1 MNQGRAS
8 LNPVEVIGGKY
19 RVVSLLGRGGMGEVY
34 ECENTWTRR
43 RVALKLLKP
52 ADEEG
57 GADSLRRFAREAQ
70 AAAQLQ
76 HPNIVDVLDM
86 GQDEAL
92 NRPFIVQEFLQGED
106 LRRALR
112 GAGGRLAVEQCYGVI
127 VPVMEALTFA
137 HERGVIHRDI
147 KPDNIFLSQT
157 PKGVVPKLIDFGI
170 AKVADHDES
179 MRRTSTGT
187 MLGTPSYMSPEQ
199 ARGDS
204 AIDARTDVWSLGVVL
219 YEMLSGFKPYAA
231 ANTNVLVAMILRD
244 EPTPL
249 LHVVPAMPPALA
261 AVVMR
266 AVCRDLDQRWASV
279 QHFHDA
285 LVTVARNGWSDL
297 PPPPSHPPDA
307 PPVSDERPATVIQFE
322 RSVPVSAAGQHGS
335 RGFWIT
341 LALLIPVAMAGGV
354 WLAKRSEVDR
364 PAAIGTLRAASS
376 APVAAPPAVE
386 PAAIAPAA
394 VEPAPAVAALPAAA
408 ADAGAAAPMMVVVS
422 MPDVVAR
429 VPSRRTTRPERPV
442 SRDARPRGRVRGRD
456 RFGVIE

>member
-1 MNQGRAS
+1 MNQGRVS
-8 LNPVEVIGGKY
+8 LIPVEVVGGKY

-52 ADEEG
+52 ADDEA

-112 GAGGRLAVEQCYGVI
+112 AGGGRLGVEQCFAVI
-127 VPVMEALTFA
+127 VPVMEALAFA
-137 HERGVIHRDI
+137 HARGVIHRDI
-147 KPDNIFLSQT
+147 KPDNIFLAQT

-170 AKVADHDES
+170 AKVTDHDES

-204 AIDARTDVWSLGVVL
+204 ALDARSDVWSLGVVL
-219 YEMLSGFKPYAA
+219 YEMLSGFKPYTA
-231 ANTNVLVAMILRD
+231 ANANVLVAMILRD
-244 EPTPL
+244 DPTPL
-249 LHVVPAMPPALA
+249 LHVSPSMPPALA

-266 AVCRDLDQRWASV
+266 AVCRDLAQRWPSV

-285 LVTVARNGWSDL
+285 LLTVARNGWSDQA
-297 PPPPSHPPDA
+297 PPPLSA
-307 PPVSDERPATVIQFE
+307 PPGAAALPDERPATVIQFE
-322 RSVPVSAAGQHGS
+322 RSMPESPAAHGS

-354 WLAKRSEVDR
+354 WLAKRNEVDR
-364 PAAIGTLRAASS
+364 S
-376 APVAAPPAVE
+376 APMASVPVTARPPAPPA
-386 PAAIAPAA
+386 
-394 VEPAPAVAALPAAA
+394 AVA
-408 ADAGAAAPMMVVVS
+408 
-422 MPDVVAR
+422 
-429 VPSRRTTRPERPV
+429 
-442 SRDARPRGRVRGRD
+442 
-456 RFGVIE
+456 